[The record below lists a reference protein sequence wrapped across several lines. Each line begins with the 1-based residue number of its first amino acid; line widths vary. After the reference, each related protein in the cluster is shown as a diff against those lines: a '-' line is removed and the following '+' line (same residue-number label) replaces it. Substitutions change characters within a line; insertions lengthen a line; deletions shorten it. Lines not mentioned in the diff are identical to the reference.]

1 MLIMIKLMS
10 KRFDMDLHTIK
21 TEKDYK
27 NTLGIIDT
35 LLDALSGSEEL
46 EHLELLSILVA
57 DYENKYHKID
67 APDPIAAIQQR
78 AEHLGLTRKDLEKS
92 IGSRS
97 RVSEVL
103 NKKRSLTLSMIRKLN
118 KNLNIPAD
126 ILIQEEKKK

>member
-1 MLIMIKLMS
+1 
-10 KRFDMDLHTIK
+10 MDLHTIK
-21 TEKDYK
+21 TEKDYQ
-27 NTLGIIDT
+27 NTLGIIDN

-46 EHLELLSILVA
+46 EHLELLSILVE

-126 ILIQEEKKK
+126 ILIQEEKKKIA

>member
-1 MLIMIKLMS
+1 
-10 KRFDMDLHTIK
+10 MDLHTIK
-21 TEKDYK
+21 TEKDYQ
-27 NTLGIIDT
+27 NTLGIIDN

-46 EHLELLSILVA
+46 EHLELLSILVE

-126 ILIQEEKKK
+126 ILIQEEKQKIA

>member
-1 MLIMIKLMS
+1 
-10 KRFDMDLHTIK
+10 MDLHTIK
-21 TEKDYK
+21 TEKDYQ
-27 NTLGIIDT
+27 NTLGIIDN

-46 EHLELLSILVA
+46 EHLELLSILVE
-57 DYENKYHKID
+57 DYENKYHKMD

-126 ILIQEEKKK
+126 ILIQEEKQKIA

>member
-1 MLIMIKLMS
+1 
-10 KRFDMDLHTIK
+10 MDLHTIK
-21 TEKDYK
+21 TEKDYQ
-27 NTLGIIDT
+27 NTLGIIDN

-46 EHLELLSILVA
+46 EHLELLSILVE
-57 DYENKYHKID
+57 DYENKYHKMD

-126 ILIQEEKKK
+126 ILIQEEKKKIA